1 MRQTAARKLPQQV
14 RRGHGHASDAHG
26 HHAPAEPYAVKHH
39 DRYPHEAYAFGRKPG
54 DPQEGWEVMTYVV
67 YALCTG
73 ILVLGMNVKENDD
86 FKVRACGSAGSPTRS
101 RCVAC

>member
-1 MRQTAARKLPQQV
+1 
-14 RRGHGHASDAHG
+14 
-26 HHAPAEPYAVKHH
+26 
-39 DRYPHEAYAFGRKPG
+39 
-54 DPQEGWEVMTYVV
+54 MTYVV